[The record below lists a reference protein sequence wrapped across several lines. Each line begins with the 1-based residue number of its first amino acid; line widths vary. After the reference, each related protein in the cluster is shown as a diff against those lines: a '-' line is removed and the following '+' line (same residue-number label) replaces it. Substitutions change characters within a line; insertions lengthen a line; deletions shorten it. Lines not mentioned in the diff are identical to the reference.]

1 MPVTLQEILF
11 FAFAGLVVISS
22 LMVIMQNNP
31 VRAVLFLVVSFFG
44 SAALWLMA
52 NAEFLAL
59 ILVLVY
65 VGAVMTLFLFVVMM
79 LNIDRETVAAKK
91 WRYLPLTLIIAA
103 LLVGLLF
110 KVIPWQ
116 QFSVETATSLAT
128 TTTSNT
134 EALGLVLYT
143 DYLAAFELA
152 AVLLLVAIV
161 ASITLVHRGP
171 IRSKRQDLRKQLMTR
186 PEDCVSVQ
194 PMKVEK

>member
-1 MPVTLQEILF
+1 MPITLQEVLF
-11 FAFAGLVVISS
+11 FVFAGLVVLSS

-31 VRAVLFLVVSFFG
+31 VRAVLFLVVSFLG
-44 SAALWLMA
+44 SAALWLMV

-79 LNIDRETVAAKK
+79 LNVEKETVSTKK
-91 WRYLPLTLIIAA
+91 WRYLPLSLVITAVLVA
-103 LLVGLLF
+103 LLY

-116 QFSVETATSLAT
+116 AFSVETIAAAVST
-128 TTTSNT
+128 TPSNT
-134 EALGLVLYT
+134 EALGLILYT
-143 DYLAAFELA
+143 DYLAAFEIA

-186 PEDCVSVQ
+186 PEECVSLQ
-194 PMKVEK
+194 AMKAEK